1 MSPSSK
7 KYIQQYTKYDSKGS
21 FVTQSMDDRGYAT
34 KYSYDPTKGTL
45 GSVETPNGGVTKY
58 TYNADNDRLEKVTS
72 HDSASG
78 SATTTVR
85 YAYSSRGDL
94 SGITTPS
101 TAYTFTYDAFGN
113 PLKTTAGGRTLVTN
127 TYQDNNGNLASA
139 QYGNG
144 LTVNYG
150 YDSMDRLSS
159 KSYGSVK
166 KGEWVYNAAGQLGR
180 HWDFTNGRGY
190 IYSYDALGR
199 PTRMDCTDGNW
210 LQYGYNTVDQ
220 STFLRYHFDGVTRT
234 TSYTYTSPDNL
245 PASTSFFGI
254 GKVTNAYDSLTR
266 PSSVTYK
273 TDDDHNDV
281 KAAYGYIDWSTDANR
296 TTSTVRGI
304 DYTFNTGL
312 LSVSDLYYT
321 YVKSGNITAERVWTT
336 DDTKPLREKYTYDQK
351 NQLTRHDSKTQNAS
365 FVYTYG
371 QAGNILSVKRYAYT
385 TGTLG
390 EVLETKTYTYGDSSW
405 ADLLTQY
412 NGKAITYDG
421 IGNMTSYNG
430 STYTWMGRELR
441 KITNGSNTYSYK
453 YNADG
458 IRTSK
463 TVNDTT
469 TEFFLNG
476 TQVLA
481 QKTGD
486 SVMRFIY
493 DSTGKRV
500 GFANGTML
508 FYYLYNLQG
517 DVIAIVRAATG
528 QIVAKYSYDAWGN
541 CTVTN
546 ATGYAVGDKN
556 PFRYRGY
563 YYDTET
569 GLYYLNSR
577 YYSPEFGRF
586 ISADGQLNSS
596 ILGYNLFAYCENN
609 PICFKDPTGRSLVI
623 AAATSAL
630 GEILF
635 DLCASVLAAKM
646 VNDIISD
653 IYSWFRSCKNNKSA
667 EANDKSDGSDGV
679 VTSKNPP
686 TENDGYHPPKGGAK
700 RGKTK
705 SGENGWV
712 DDKGNVW
719 VPAPSG
725 SSKAHGGGHWDVNRK
740 DGKGYV
746 NIYPG
751 GKMRP
756 GKGLP
761 PMLQITIFDDDQQ
774 GRIPQAS
781 ER

>member
-1 MSPSSK
+1 
-7 KYIQQYTKYDSKGS
+7 
-21 FVTQSMDDRGYAT
+21 
-34 KYSYDPTKGTL
+34 
-45 GSVETPNGGVTKY
+45 
-58 TYNADNDRLEKVTS
+58 
-72 HDSASG
+72 
-78 SATTTVR
+78 
-85 YAYSSRGDL
+85 
-94 SGITTPS
+94 
-101 TAYTFTYDAFGN
+101 
-113 PLKTTAGGRTLVTN
+113 
-127 TYQDNNGNLASA
+127 
-139 QYGNG
+139 
-144 LTVNYG
+144 
-150 YDSMDRLSS
+150 
-159 KSYGSVK
+159 
-166 KGEWVYNAAGQLGR
+166 
-180 HWDFTNGRGY
+180 
-190 IYSYDALGR
+190 
-199 PTRMDCTDGNW
+199 MDCTDGNW

-234 TSYTYTSPDNL
+234 TSYTYTAPDNL

-321 YVKSGNITAERVWTT
+321 YDKSGNITAERVWTT

-351 NQLTRHDSKTQNAS
+351 NQLTRHDSKTQNAT

-430 STYTWMGRELR
+430 ASYTWMGRELR
-441 KITNGSNTYSYK
+441 KITNGSNTYNYK

-463 TVNDTT
+463 TVNGTT

-476 TQVLA
+476 SQILA

-486 SVMRFIY
+486 SVMRFFY

-508 FYYLYNLQG
+508 FYYLYNVQG

-528 QIVAKYSYDAWGN
+528 QVVAKYTYDAWGN

-546 ATGYAVGDKN
+546 AAGYAVGDKN

-577 YYSPEFGRF
+577 YYNPEFGRF
-586 ISADGQLNSS
+586 ISADGQLSGGNIAGANLYAYCYCNPINLLDYNGTMAEAALIFTEGMAALTAALGVTIVWAIGIGTLVIGAAELYSYIVQPANDSS
-596 ILGYNLFAYCENN
+596 VSDKTLSDVRPHIPDRSKVYQVAYVNEKGSLIRIMPYYNYFEALAMLGCLGACNNLRIAKEYDPSSYCKAHKEVNDLGYSTWGIYTHYQIHA
-609 PICFKDPTGRSLVI
+609 K
-623 AAATSAL
+623 AL
-630 GEILF
+630 AVSIGVTTPPEVHG
-635 DLCASVLAAKM
+635 SGK
-646 VNDIISD
+646 
-653 IYSWFRSCKNNKSA
+653 YGHY
-667 EANDKSDGSDGV
+667 NDKAHSL
-679 VTSKNPP
+679 
-686 TENDGYHPPKGGAK
+686 HIWFGGIL
-700 RGKTK
+700 
-705 SGENGWV
+705 N
-712 DDKGNVW
+712 
-719 VPAPSG
+719 
-725 SSKAHGGGHWDVNRK
+725 
-740 DGKGYV
+740 Y
-746 NIYPG
+746 
-751 GKMRP
+751 
-756 GKGLP
+756 
-761 PMLQITIFDDDQQ
+761 
-774 GRIPQAS
+774 
-781 ER
+781 

>member
-1 MSPSSK
+1 MVWKRGSCGERGRRQGLK
-7 KYIQQYTKYDSKGS
+7 ERTK
-21 FVTQSMDDRGYAT
+21 
-34 KYSYDPTKGTL
+34 
-45 GSVETPNGGVTKY
+45 N
-58 TYNADNDRLEKVTS
+58 
-72 HDSASG
+72 
-78 SATTTVR
+78 
-85 YAYSSRGDL
+85 SRGL
-94 SGITTPS
+94 SKRVPSALLFLLFEAVAVTLWLNKRQPVLSAACSLRQEQMCPPWHMPAGLSHERGDPPGIPQIES
-101 TAYTFTYDAFGN
+101 FPFCVLSLGKCLFFAVSLCHLGLPPHICRAKVRFFTIII
-113 PLKTTAGGRTLVTN
+113 L
-127 TYQDNNGNLASA
+127 
-139 QYGNG
+139 
-144 LTVNYG
+144 
-150 YDSMDRLSS
+150 
-159 KSYGSVK
+159 
-166 KGEWVYNAAGQLGR
+166 
-180 HWDFTNGRGY
+180 
-190 IYSYDALGR
+190 
-199 PTRMDCTDGNW
+199 
-210 LQYGYNTVDQ
+210 
-220 STFLRYHFDGVTRT
+220 
-234 TSYTYTSPDNL
+234 
-245 PASTSFFGI
+245 SFFGSVCYTV
-254 GKVTNAYDSLTR
+254 VTAHKK
-266 PSSVTYK
+266 YK
-273 TDDDHNDV
+273 
-281 KAAYGYIDWSTDANR
+281 KREKCGYSMHKSAK
-296 TTSTVRGI
+296 
-304 DYTFNTGL
+304 L
-312 LSVSDLYYT
+312 LSFFLALLLLAQWIPAQVWAAAAADAPAAVSGA
-321 YVKSGNITAERVWTT
+321 V
-336 DDTKPLREKYTYDQK
+336 
-351 NQLTRHDSKTQNAS
+351 
-365 FVYTYG
+365 
-371 QAGNILSVKRYAYT
+371 
-385 TGTLG
+385 
-390 EVLETKTYTYGDSSW
+390 
-405 ADLLTQY
+405 
-412 NGKAITYDG
+412 NG
-421 IGNMTSYNG
+421 
-430 STYTWMGRELR
+430 
-441 KITNGSNTYSYK
+441 
-453 YNADG
+453 
-458 IRTSK
+458 
-463 TVNDTT
+463 TT

-476 TQVLA
+476 SQVLA

-486 SVMRFIY
+486 SVMRFFY

-517 DVIAIVRAATG
+517 DVIAIVRATTG
-528 QIVAKYSYDAWGN
+528 QIVAKYSYDAWGK

-577 YYSPEFGRF
+577 YYNPEFGRF

-623 AAATSAL
+623 AAAASAL

-705 SGENGWV
+705 NGENGWV

-774 GRIPQAS
+774 RRIPQAS